1 MVERMSKIC
10 DVCGDKG
17 QARNFGVITCSSC
30 KTFFWR
36 YGLKTESW
44 ICPSDGKCN
53 INVMTRRMCRKCR
66 LEKCFAVGMKKTISD
81 YNGINQLESKR
92 IEELLNASVIFNYPL
107 DSNASIHKIKAYD
120 DIFNNICAD
129 DKYALMKHGGRD
141 VALIRCLKYYN
152 KEIES
157 FITPTQITTIL
168 EQQLEINI
176 AFIARN
182 FGAMTCESCKSFF
195 RRNGLK
201 NEISNCLSNGK
212 CIINVMTRRLC
223 IKCRLEKCL
232 AVGMKSE
239 LIRSDEQNKCRKE
252 LIKENKSKHKPRDES
267 QNCVNFSPNYS
278 QNDSII
284 SDTTID
290 EDFMK
295 VEFNS
300 FENNK
305 NKTSVWDNRRQE
317 LPVIPVFKTISD
329 YNGINQLES
338 KRISE
343 LLIASNTIFKHPLQS
358 NAIIHKIKNWD
369 EFADKFKDYNEL
381 FIRLIIQFTKSLNG
395 FNNICADDKYAL
407 MKCGVRD
414 LTVIRAD
421 SNRII

>member
-1 MVERMSKIC
+1 MV
-10 DVCGDKG
+10 D
-17 QARNFGVITCSSC
+17 
-30 KTFFWR
+30 
-36 YGLKTESW
+36 SW
-44 ICPSDGKCN
+44 MCPSDGKCN

-66 LEKCFAVGMKKTISD
+66 LEKCLAVGMKKELIRSDDEIKRRKENKLQYKLSDESHNCIDFSANNLDIDSIISDTTIDKNFTD

-92 IEELLNASVIFNYPL
+92 IEELLNASIIFNYPL

-129 DKYALMKHGGRD
+129 DKYALMKYGGRD
-141 VALIRCLKYYN
+141 VALIRCLK
-152 KEIES
+152 
-157 FITPTQITTIL
+157 L
-168 EQQLEINI
+168 EQQLAINI

-201 NEISNCLSNGK
+201 NEISNCASNGK

-223 IKCRLEKCL
+223 TKCRLEKCL

-252 LIKENKSKHKPRDES
+252 LIKENKSKHKTRDES
-267 QNCVNFSPNYS
+267 QNC
-278 QNDSII
+278 
-284 SDTTID
+284 TI
-290 EDFMK
+290 
-295 VEFNS
+295 
-300 FENNK
+300 
-305 NKTSVWDNRRQE
+305 R
-317 LPVIPVFKTISD
+317 D

-358 NAIIHKIKNWD
+358 NAIIHRIKDWD

-407 MKCGVRD
+407 MKCGIRD
-414 LTVIRAD
+414 LTFYNTNFD